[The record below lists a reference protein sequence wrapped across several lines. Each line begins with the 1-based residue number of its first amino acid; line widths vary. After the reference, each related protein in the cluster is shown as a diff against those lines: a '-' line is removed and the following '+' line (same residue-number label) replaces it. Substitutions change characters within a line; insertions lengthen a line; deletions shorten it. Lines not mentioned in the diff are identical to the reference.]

1 MRRLLACLTV
11 LVLALTACGGG
22 GDGGGSGDGIDGVK
36 VTGAF
41 GKTPKVTTGKDFSVT
56 STESKVLD
64 EGDGA
69 AVKEGDSLSL
79 DFVGVNGR
87 TGKEFGSSFSQGG
100 EPLSTTLTAESL
112 VPGFVKGL
120 EGKKIGSRVL
130 VAIPA
135 KDGFPDGNE
144 QIGLNK
150 TDTMVWV
157 FDLVSKIEPKAATGT
172 IADVKVTGAEG
183 KAPKVEVKKD
193 FYVDK
198 TESKVTREGDGA
210 VVKAGD
216 TINVNY
222 VGING
227 RDLKEFDSSYTRGQA
242 ADFTLAEGQLIPG
255 FITGLVGK
263 KVGDRVVI
271 TIPPADGYGVQGNSQ
286 AGIQG
291 TDTLVFVVDILKIG

>member
-22 GDGGGSGDGIDGVK
+22 GDDGGSGEGFGSVK
-36 VTGAF
+36 VSGDF
-41 GKTPKVTTGKDFSVT
+41 GKTPKVTTGTDFTVDA
-56 STESKVLD
+56 TESKVLD
-64 EGDGA
+64 EGDGV
-69 AVKEGDSLSL
+69 AVKEGDALTL

-87 TGKEFGSSFSQGG
+87 TGKEFGSSFSADGQ
-100 EPLSTTLTAESL
+100 PLSTTLTATSL

-130 VAIPA
+130 VAIPP

-157 FDLVSKIEPKAATGT
+157 FDLVSKVEPKKATGT
-172 IADVKVTGAEG
+172 IADVTVTGAAG

-193 FYVDK
+193 FYVDE

-210 VVKAGD
+210 VVKADD

-227 RDLKEFDSSYTRGQA
+227 RDLKEFDSSYTRGEP
-242 ADFTLAEGQLIPG
+242 ADFVLSEGQLIPG

-271 TIPPADGYGVQGNSQ
+271 TIPSEDGYGVQGNAQ
-286 AGIQG
+286 AGIEP